1 LRDIGRRGEA
11 MTVQDF
17 QMMID
22 HGEGV
27 TEVATYTLKKAD
39 ADYFENE

>member
-1 LRDIGRRGEA
+1 MA
-11 MTVQDF
+11 VPDF

-22 HGEGV
+22 HGVGV
-27 TEVATYTLKKAD
+27 TEVAIYTLKKAD